1 VDKLN
6 SFAVLYQ
13 YSSGI
18 LIFLICASFV
28 DRERVLL
35 IRVIVSA
42 GIIISILAIHQYF
55 FGFARLAS
63 LAAKEGIN
71 DPFVMDY
78 ISSRRVFVPFVTP
91 NILAGYLAMIM
102 LLAVIYKRRI
112 WLLLPIAAAIFLT
125 KSLGALAVI
134 PVVIIIYLFLNKET
148 RNRNLIL
155 TLSGLII
162 AIAVVI
168 ILRSTAQKLHQQPL
182 FSTLMRL
189 DYLGE
194 ALKIIVYAPFKGIG
208 PGNFTI
214 AASRYAHN
222 SYLQLW
228 AETGILGLLS
238 FIWFAAVVI
247 DQGIKAL
254 GKSVRRKEIACL
266 LCASLVFLLHNL
278 VDFSFFLPEVSFIW
292 WAILGLLYSFSRD
305 SLPES

>member
-1 VDKLN
+1 M
-6 SFAVLYQ
+6 
-13 YSSGI
+13 
-18 LIFLICASFV
+18 
-28 DRERVLL
+28 LL
-35 IRVIVSA
+35 IRVILCA
-42 GIIISILAIHQYF
+42 GIIISVLAIHQYF

-63 LAAKEGIN
+63 LVIKEGIK
-71 DPFVMDY
+71 DPFVTDY
-78 ISSRRVFVPFVTP
+78 INNKRVFVPFVTP
-91 NILAGYLAMIM
+91 NILAGYLTMIM
-102 LLAVIYKRRI
+102 PLAVIYKRRI
-112 WLLLPIAAAIFLT
+112 WLLFPVAAAVFLT

-134 PVVIIIYLFLNKET
+134 AIVIIIYLLLNKET
-148 RNRNLIL
+148 KNRKVIL
-155 TLSGLII
+155 ALCGLII
-162 AIAVVI
+162 AITVVV
-168 ILRSTAQKLHQQPL
+168 ILRSTTQKLHQHPF

-194 ALKIIVYAPFKGIG
+194 ALKIIAYAPFKGIG

-254 GKSVRRKEIACL
+254 GRSVRSKEIACL

-292 WAILGLLYSFSRD
+292 WAIFGLLYSFSRD
-305 SLPES
+305 SLSES